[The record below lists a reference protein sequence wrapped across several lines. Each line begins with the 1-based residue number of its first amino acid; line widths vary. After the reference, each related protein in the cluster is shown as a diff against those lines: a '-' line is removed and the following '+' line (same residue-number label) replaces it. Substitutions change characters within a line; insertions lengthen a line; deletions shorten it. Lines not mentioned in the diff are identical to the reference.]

1 MKIIQYKNE
10 REDVKNQSPKSMH
23 SLLMLGCCSVAT
35 LFNVAIAQEV
45 ETKKKFD
52 ETSAL
57 EEVVVTAQK
66 REQSVQDVPVSMEV
80 LSGDLIEELGA
91 DTGFDI
97 VKYLPGFGVDDNNEI
112 RTTTLKT
119 RGIGT
124 FTNSIGLQSS
134 NLIVVDGEVL
144 PRQSMMNLAIADVER
159 VEALRGPQGTL
170 FGQNTSTG
178 VIHYVTKRP
187 QLGEFYGSAK
197 AELTEYNGRQVS
209 SAVNLPI
216 NDNWAARINVQ
227 HGEQDG
233 WIRNEYPG
241 GEDVG
246 AEEKSGIRTQF
257 LYDNGTDL
265 SALVRMDYSER
276 DTNCCSMVKTEI
288 SREYGPK
295 PVVRIDDGVVTAA
308 AYNEIDSEPD
318 YNVFGEPVT
327 ARNPES
333 NYGSVENTGLSA
345 EVNYDLANGMSLSY
359 LASYR
364 DFELNNSSGF
374 FTFKFPVHREHFG
387 GNESVEVI
395 QQELRLSDFDN
406 ETFNWVL
413 GAFFHDTAGQRSE
426 ITDGCV
432 GGGGASSRGV
442 IEDGVMIGC
451 VSNASA
457 LAFIN
462 HYSETG
468 TQDRSLLEADRNLS
482 AGDFTADFTNTA
494 VFGQLEYQITDRLDA
509 TLGFRAL
516 HEKGSAS
523 FDALWLRPPSDGSG
537 METFDE
543 VLALS
548 ESDPSLIRN
557 DPEGAKFSDSNT
569 DFIYKAVL
577 GYDFTDNIRA
587 YVNYS
592 TGYKGPSYFV
602 TSNTNPADAEYF
614 PTRPE
619 QSTNFEVGVRS
630 RLLDDKLHLNL
641 TYFDMAVED
650 YQVRAQRIVD
660 EDSNTIFAGYVNA
673 DEVRSTGIEADMVY
687 KLTSDLKVVASYANY
702 EATYEDFADTPVNCP
717 SGTLADR
724 CSVIGGRNVFDQTGL
739 PVENNAQEQAL
750 LTVNYNREI
759 GSTGWDANLR
769 TVWRYE
775 GDFTP
780 SANMMAQ
787 EFDPNADYDV
797 LDLYIGI
804 GNDKLRGN
812 LFVKNV
818 MDESYNTF
826 KFADQ
831 WGNQALFYPR
841 DYSRYFGASVT
852 YMF

>member
-1 MKIIQYKNE
+1 MKS
-10 REDVKNQSPKSMH
+10 QSQKSMH
-23 SLLMLGCCSVAT
+23 SLLLLGCCSVAT
-35 LFNVAIAQEV
+35 LFNVAIAEEL
-45 ETKKKFD
+45 ETKKKSID
-52 ETSAL
+52 TSAL

-97 VKYLPGFGVDDNNEI
+97 VKYLPGFGVDESNEI

-187 QLGEFYGSAK
+187 EIGEFYGRAK
-197 AELTEYNGRQVS
+197 AEVTDYNGREVS

-216 NDNWAARINVQ
+216 NENWAARINVQ
-227 HGEQDG
+227 HSEQDG

-246 AEEKSGIRTQF
+246 AEEKKGLRTQL
-257 LYDNGTDL
+257 LYDNGSNL
-265 SALVRMDYSER
+265 NALVRLDYSER
-276 DTNCCSMVKTEI
+276 DTNCCAMVKE
-288 SREYGPK
+288 EANPNYGPK
-295 PVVRIDDGVVTAA
+295 PVVRIDDGVVSAS
-308 AYNEIDSEPD
+308 AYNLIDSEPGFND
-318 YNVFGEPVT
+318 FNEPVT
-327 ARNPES
+327 ARNPVS
-333 NYGSVENTGLSA
+333 NYGSVENAGLSA
-345 EVNYDLANGMSLSY
+345 EVNYELDNGMSLSY

-387 GNESVEVI
+387 GNESVEVV

-406 ETFNWVL
+406 ETFNWVV

-432 GGGGASSRGV
+432 GGAGASSRGV
-442 IEDGVMIGC
+442 IEDGVMTGC
-451 VSNASA
+451 VSSASA

-462 HYSETG
+462 NYNQTG
-468 TQDRSLLEADRNLS
+468 MQDRSLLEADRNLS

-494 VFGQLEYQITDRLDA
+494 LFGQFEYQITDRLDA

-523 FDALWLRPPSDGSG
+523 FDALWLRPPTDGTG
-537 METFDE
+537 METYAE
-543 VLALS
+543 VLEMS
-548 ESDPSLIRN
+548 KTDPSLIRN
-557 DPEGAKFSDSNT
+557 DPEGATFSDSNT

-577 GYDFTDNIRA
+577 GYDFTDGIRA

-619 QSTNFEVGVRS
+619 QSTNFEVGLRS
-630 RLLDDKLHLNL
+630 RLFDDKLQFNL
-641 TYFDMAVED
+641 TYFDMTVED
-650 YQVRAQRIVD
+650 YQVRAQRLVD
-660 EDSNTIFAGYVNA
+660 EASNTYFAGYVNA

-687 KLTSDLKVVASYANY
+687 KLTSDLKFTASYANF
-702 EATYEDFADTPVNCP
+702 EATYEDFANTPVNCP
-717 SGTLADR
+717 NGTLAER
-724 CSVIGGRNVFDQTGL
+724 CSIVGGRNVFDQTGL
-739 PVENNAQEQAL
+739 PVANNAQEQAL
-750 LTVNYNREI
+750 LTLNYNREL
-759 GSTGWDANLR
+759 GNTGWDANVR

-775 GDFTP
+775 GDFSP
-780 SANMMAQ
+780 SANMIAQ
-787 EFDPNADYDV
+787 EIDPNEDYDV

-818 MDESYNTF
+818 MNESYNTF
-826 KFADQ
+826 KYADQ
-831 WGNQALFYPR
+831 WGGQALFYPR
-841 DYSRYFGASVT
+841 DYERYFGASVT

>member
-23 SLLMLGCCSVAT
+23 SLLVLGCCSVAT

-257 LYDNGTDL
+257 LYDNGSDL

-345 EVNYDLANGMSLSY
+345 EVNYDLANGMALSY

-364 DFELNNSSGF
+364 DFELTNSSGF

-494 VFGQLEYQITDRLDA
+494 LFGQLEYQITDRLDA

-523 FDALWLRPPSDGSG
+523 FDALWLRPPTDGTG

-602 TSNTNPADAEYF
+602 TSNTNPEDAEYF

-630 RLLDDKLHLNL
+630 RLLDDKLHVNL

-717 SGTLADR
+717 GGTLADR
-724 CSVIGGRNVFDQTGL
+724 CSVVGGRNVFDQTGL

-750 LTVNYNREI
+750 VTLNYNREI
-759 GSTGWDANLR
+759 GSTGWDANFR

-797 LDLYIGI
+797 LDLYIGV

>member
-57 EEVVVTAQK
+57 QEVVVTAQK
-66 REQSVQDVPVSMEV
+66 REQSVQDVPASMEV

-124 FTNSIGLQSS
+124 FTSSIGLQSS

-187 QLGEFYGSAK
+187 QIGEFYGSAK

-257 LYDNGTDL
+257 LYDNGNDL

-333 NYGSVENTGLSA
+333 NYGSVENAGLSA

-395 QQELRLSDFDN
+395 QQELRISDFDN

-442 IEDGVMIGC
+442 IEDGVMTGC

-462 HYSETG
+462 HYNETG
-468 TQDRSLLEADRNLS
+468 TQDRSLLVADRNLS

-494 VFGQLEYQITDRLDA
+494 LFGQLEYQITDRLDA

-523 FDALWLRPPSDGSG
+523 FDALWLRPPTDGTG

-543 VLALS
+543 VLAMS
-548 ESDPSLIRN
+548 KSDPSLIRN

-630 RLLDDKLHLNL
+630 RLLDDKLQFNL

-650 YQVRAQRIVD
+650 YQVRAQRLVD
-660 EDSNTIFAGYVNA
+660 EASNTYFAGYVNA
-673 DEVRSTGIEADMVY
+673 DEVRSTGFEADAVY

-717 SGTLADR
+717 GGTLADR
-724 CSVIGGRNVFDQTGL
+724 CSVVGGRNVFDQTGL

-750 LTVNYNREI
+750 VTLNYNREI
-759 GSTGWDANLR
+759 GSTGWDANVR

-797 LDLYIGI
+797 LDLYIGV